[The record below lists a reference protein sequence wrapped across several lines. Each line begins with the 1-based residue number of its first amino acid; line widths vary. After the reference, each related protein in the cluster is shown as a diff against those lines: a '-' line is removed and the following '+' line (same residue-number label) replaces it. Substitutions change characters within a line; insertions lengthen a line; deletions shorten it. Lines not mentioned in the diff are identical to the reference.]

1 MSIATQEK
9 IADFVQNAK
18 QMVTEAVDKVCSK
31 RISLNCLIFIF
42 MIIPDSNLLL
52 IIFFSFNRS
61 KCLLQCGLEILYA
74 K

>member
-31 RISLNCLIFIF
+31 RISLNCLIVSLF
-42 MIIPDSNLLL
+42 MIIADCNLLL
-52 IIFFSFNRS
+52 IVFLDSIGQNANSN
-61 KCLLQCGLEILYA
+61 A
-74 K
+74 A

>member
-31 RISLNCLIFIF
+31 RISLNCLIVSCH
-42 MIIPDSNLLL
+42 MIIQDCNLLL
-52 IIFFSFNRS
+52 IIFLDSIGQNADS
-61 KCLLQCGLEILYA
+61 NA
-74 K
+74 A

>member
-31 RISLNCLIFIF
+31 TISLNFLIV
-42 MIIPDSNLLL
+42 
-52 IIFFSFNRS
+52 SFYDHTR
-61 KCLLQCGLEILYA
+61 L
-74 K
+74 

>member
-31 RISLNCLIFIF
+31 RISLNCLIFICHNY

-52 IIFFSFNRS
+52 IIFFFI
-61 KCLLQCGLEILYA
+61 Q
-74 K
+74 

>member
-31 RISLNCLIFIF
+31 RISLNCLIVSLF
-42 MIIPDSNLLL
+42 MIIPDCNLLL
-52 IIFFSFNRS
+52 IIFLDSIGQNANS
-61 KCLLQCGLEILYA
+61 NA
-74 K
+74 A